1 MKPSRRSILLG
12 LLALP
17 RVTLH
22 AQPASRSGNARIG
35 ILSGLAGNP
44 EAMQFYAPITVRLAE
59 LGFVEGRNL
68 EVDWRFAEG
77 KLERAPALA
86 AELLARKPD
95 VLVAVGPV
103 AKAAAAATQSVPV
116 VVLLVNDPVVSGFA
130 QSMARPGG
138 NVTGVS
144 TWGIELVAKRLQ
156 LLKELAPDV
165 KRAGLFDNAHSVPM
179 READRLDFERRTGLA
194 IVLVRAGGPDE
205 FDAAFATLAR
215 ERVTGL
221 IVFADP
227 MIYLNRARIAQLCAQ
242 HKMLSVWGHRS
253 YLDVG
258 GLASYQSDF
267 AEALRRGG
275 AIIDKILRGAK
286 PGEIPFEQATR
297 LELVVNLKAA
307 KALGITVPASLL
319 LAADE
324 VIE

>member
-1 MKPSRRSILLG
+1 MQRRRIVLLG

-17 RVTLH
+17 GAVLH
-22 AQPASRSGNARIG
+22 AQPTARSGRARIG
-35 ILSGLAGNP
+35 ILSGLAAGP
-44 EAMQFYAPITVRLAE
+44 EAMRFLEPITARLAE

-68 EVDWRFAEG
+68 EVEYRFAEG

-103 AKAAAAATQSVPV
+103 ATAAAAATNSVPV

-138 NVTGVS
+138 HVTGVS
-144 TWGIELVAKRLQ
+144 TWGLELLAKRLQ

-165 KRAGLFDNAHSVPM
+165 KRVGLFANAHTPQISEP
-179 READRLDFERRTGLA
+179 DRLDFERRTGLA
-194 IVLVRAGGPDE
+194 IVPVKAGGPDE
-205 FDAAFATLAR
+205 FDAVFATLVR

-221 IVFADP
+221 LVVADP
-227 MIYLNRARIAQLCAQ
+227 MFYLNRARIGQFCAQ
-242 HKMLSVWGHRS
+242 HKLPSVWGHRG

-267 AEALRRGG
+267 AEALQRGA

-286 PGEIPFEQATR
+286 PAETPFEQATK

-307 KALGITVPASLL
+307 RALGLTVPASI
-319 LAADE
+319 LAAADA

>member
-1 MKPSRRSILLG
+1 MLGVLGLLG

-17 RVTLH
+17 GAALR
-22 AQPASRSGNARIG
+22 AQPAGRSAPARIG
-35 ILSGLAGNP
+35 ILSGLAAGP
-44 EAMQFYAPITVRLAE
+44 EAMRFYEPITARLAE
-59 LGFVEGRNL
+59 FGFVEGRNL
-68 EVDWRFAEG
+68 EVEYRFAEG
-77 KLERAPALA
+77 KIERAPALA

-103 AKAAAAATQSVPV
+103 ANAAAAATKSVPV
-116 VVLLVNDPVVSGFA
+116 VALAVNDPVLEGFA
-130 QSMARPGG
+130 KSMARPGG

-144 TWGIELVAKRLQ
+144 SWGVELVAKRLQ

-165 KRAGLFDNAHSVPM
+165 KRVGLFGNAHSPPM
-179 READRLDFERRTGLA
+179 REATLLDFERRTGLA
-194 IVLVRAGGPDE
+194 LMSVQAGGPEE
-205 FDAAFATLAR
+205 FDAVFATLVR

-221 IVFADP
+221 VVYADP

-242 HKMLSVWGHRS
+242 HRIVSVWGHRT

-267 AEALRRGG
+267 AEVFQRGT
-275 AIIDKILRGAK
+275 AIIAKILRGAN
-286 PGEIPFEQATR
+286 PAEIPFEQATR

-307 KALGITVPASLL
+307 RSLGLAVPASV
-319 LAADE
+319 LAAADA